1 MTTEKIS
8 DWVQAIIAPLLVG
21 LLAGAITAYATIG
34 VIDSRLAAVEKTV
47 ERIAVSSGMTAVN
60 SVRLDSMEKRLDAVE
75 ALCRGK

>member
-1 MTTEKIS
+1 MRADRRRMRGE
-8 DWVQAIIAPLLVG
+8 
-21 LLAGAITAYATIG
+21 AGATIG